1 MRKSFSLEDCL
12 FLAFVNAEFC
22 NPQDRSRMWAILEG
36 LERLKTLDS
45 SWRSVD
51 ARKIHKCVRGCTIP
65 AESTYFHWALG
76 GGAWNDRL
84 KICAGCMAMILY
96 YKEVQH
102 LPHCSYTHWDTET
115 QQPVKITKEDA

>member
-1 MRKSFSLEDCL
+1 MRKFFSLEDCL
-12 FLAFVNAEFC
+12 YLAFAGVKFYD
-22 NPQDRSRMWAILEG
+22 PQDPSRMWAILEG

-51 ARKIHKCVRGCTIP
+51 ARKIHNCVRGCTIP

-76 GGAWNDRL
+76 GGAWDDRL
-84 KICAGCMAMILY
+84 KICASCMAMILF

-102 LPHCSYTHWDTET
+102 LPCCLYTHWDTEM
-115 QQPVKITKEDA
+115 QKPVKIPKDDA